1 MFLFCLFLEKVGG
14 VLENS
19 IVELVNSVGFPIL
32 MCLVFAKYIQKRDEQ
47 KAEIDKE
54 IRDQMNVERKKLIET
69 IEDNRKVNQELLQT
83 NRELSE
89 TNRILVSN
97 VGERMNAIENTM
109 IEINQKIK

>member
-1 MFLFCLFLEKVGG
+1 M
-14 VLENS
+14 ENS
-19 IVELVNSVGFPIL
+19 TVELVNSVGFPIL
-32 MCLVFAKYIQKRDEQ
+32 MCLVFAKYIHKRDEQ

-54 IRDQMNVERKKLIET
+54 IREQMNIERKKLIET

-83 NRELSE
+83 NKELSE
-89 TNRILVSN
+89 TNRILVTN

>member
-1 MFLFCLFLEKVGG
+1 M
-14 VLENS
+14 ENS
-19 IVELVNSVGFPIL
+19 TVELVNSVGFPIL
-32 MCLVFAKYIQKRDEQ
+32 MCLVFAKYIHKRDEQ

-54 IRDQMNVERKKLIET
+54 IREQMNIERKKLIET

-89 TNRILVSN
+89 TNRILVTN

>member
-1 MFLFCLFLEKVGG
+1 M
-14 VLENS
+14 ENS